1 MKALLAVPAML
12 IAMNSAAECPADYP
26 TSAPDIS
33 LSASAT
39 RSDLESAQI
48 ATQAYIDSVDK
59 FLTCRAAHLHD
70 LAHNYYVYEAETAA
84 ENYNAALRAFQ
95 QREALAGN

>member
-12 IAMNSAAECPADYP
+12 IAMNTAAQCPTDRPAG
-26 TSAPDIS
+26 APDIT
-33 LSASAT
+33 LSANAT
-39 RSDLESAQI
+39 RGDMESAQI
-48 ATQAYIDSVDK
+48 ATQAYIDSVSA

>member
-39 RSDLESAQI
+39 RGDLESAQI
-48 ATQAYIDSVDK
+48 AT
-59 FLTCRAAHLHD
+59 
-70 LAHNYYVYEAETAA
+70 
-84 ENYNAALRAFQ
+84 
-95 QREALAGN
+95 